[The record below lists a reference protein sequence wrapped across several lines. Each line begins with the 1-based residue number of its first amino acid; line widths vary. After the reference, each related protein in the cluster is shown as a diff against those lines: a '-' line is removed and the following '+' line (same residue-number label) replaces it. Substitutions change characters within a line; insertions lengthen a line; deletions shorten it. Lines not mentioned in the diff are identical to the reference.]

1 MDKQKLENIIIEL
14 KKEFNIENNELTER
28 EKDLIHARM
37 IELITEKEM
46 KKRILKIYGIPILD
60 V

>member
-14 KKEFNIENNELTER
+14 KKEFNIKNNELPER

-37 IELITEKEM
+37 IGLITEKEM
-46 KKRILKIYGIPILD
+46 KKRILKIYGIPIHD

>member
-1 MDKQKLENIIIEL
+1 MDKQKIENIIIEL
-14 KKEFNIENNELTER
+14 KKEFNIKNNELTER

-37 IELITEKEM
+37 IGLITEKEM
-46 KKRILKIYGIPILD
+46 KKRILKIYGIPICD